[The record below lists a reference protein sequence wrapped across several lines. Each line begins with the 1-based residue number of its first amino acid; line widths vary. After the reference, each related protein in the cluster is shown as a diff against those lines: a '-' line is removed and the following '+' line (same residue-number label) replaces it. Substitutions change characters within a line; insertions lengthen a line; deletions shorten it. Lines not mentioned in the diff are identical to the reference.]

1 MAFRFK
7 RMIQPKGR
15 DRFVINMDAEERAV
29 VRAVCE
35 DVLAALDDGDANPL
49 MRRVFPVAHVNDA
62 EVNKAYRDLV
72 HSDLLRTRREIL
84 QATAE
89 SAEAT
94 ELDRQA
100 LEQWMVSLNLV
111 RLVLGTRL
119 DVTEDA
125 YPDLTADDPD
135 LPAWALYEFLGGV
148 LENIV
153 RALAGTL

>member
-1 MAFRFK
+1 
-7 RMIQPKGR
+7 
-15 DRFVINMDAEERAV
+15 
-29 VRAVCE
+29 
-35 DVLAALDDGDANPL
+35 
-49 MRRVFPVAHVNDA
+49 
-62 EVNKAYRDLV
+62 
-72 HSDLLRTRREIL
+72 
-84 QATAE
+84 
-89 SAEAT
+89 
-94 ELDRQA
+94 
-100 LEQWMVSLNLV
+100 MVSLNLV